1 MKICVFGAGAVGG
14 NLAFRLARAGAD
26 VSVIARGAHLA
37 AMRERGITVTSQG
50 QTQTAQ
56 VRATDDAHTLGPQD
70 AVIVA
75 LKAVSI
81 AASARAIASLI
92 GDQTLAVFAVNG
104 LPWWYRPRK
113 GGPLAMLDPGG
124 AIAAQIPRSQT
135 IGGVIHVTAT
145 IKEPGHV
152 VLEGGLNAL
161 ILGEPDGGSAGR
173 LEPLVALLRAGG
185 VAAKTTDSIGAE
197 IWRKLAMNQASS
209 PLASLTGA
217 GLKTLF
223 AEPAVADA
231 ARNLLAES
239 AAIARAEGFDCAN
252 NADDYLAR
260 AGQLSHK
267 TSMAL
272 DLENGREIEMAA
284 ILEAPLE
291 VARRHGVP
299 APTLSLVTGLLR
311 AKVATQQS

>member
-14 NLAFRLARAGAD
+14 NIAFRLAKAGAD
-26 VSVIARGAHLA
+26 VSVVVRGANLVAIRDRGLLVTTNGETQSA
-37 AMRERGITVTSQG
+37 A
-50 QTQTAQ
+50 
-56 VRATDDAHTLGPQD
+56 VRASDNAPTLGAQD
-70 AVIVA
+70 IVIVT

-81 AASARAIASLI
+81 AAAAPAIASLT
-92 GDQTLAVFAVNG
+92 DEHTLVVFAVNG
-104 LPWWYRPRK
+104 LPWWYRPRQ
-113 GGPLAMLDPGG
+113 GGALAMLDPEST
-124 AIAAQIPRSQT
+124 IAAHIPREQT

-145 IKEPGHV
+145 VSEPGHV

-161 ILGEPDGGSAGR
+161 ILGEVDGGPTGR

-185 VAAKTTDSIGAE
+185 LSAQATGSIGEA

-231 ARNLLAES
+231 ARHLLAES
-239 AAIARAEGFDCAN
+239 AAIAAAEGFDAAN
-252 NADDYLAR
+252 DADDYLAR
-260 AGQLSHK
+260 AGQLKHK

-272 DLENGREIEMAA
+272 DLENGRAIEMAA
-284 ILEAPLE
+284 ILDAPLE
-291 VARRHGVP
+291 VARRHRIETPV
-299 APTLSLVTGLLR
+299 LSLVAGLLR
-311 AKVATQQS
+311 ARVAR